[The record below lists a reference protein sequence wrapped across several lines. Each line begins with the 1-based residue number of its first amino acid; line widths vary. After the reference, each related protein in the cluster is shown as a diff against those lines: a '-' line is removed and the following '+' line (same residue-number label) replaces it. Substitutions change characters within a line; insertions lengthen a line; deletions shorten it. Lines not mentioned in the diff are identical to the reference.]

1 MTLMTRFS
9 RLFRAD
15 LHAVLDR
22 LEEPDVLLRQ
32 ALREMEQSL
41 IDGRRQLKALELERQ
56 QLLRRCSQAEAGAGD
71 IDTQLDLCFA
81 AANTELAR
89 TLLRRKLEG
98 ERLGASLQRR
108 IAGLDAAIAERN
120 QALEEQTQQLQRLRD
135 QAAVFDDEPGSKGDG
150 TCPEDRQVSEADVE
164 LALLREQRRRA

>member
-56 QLLRRCSQAEAGAGD
+56 QLLRRRAQAEAGASD
-71 IDTQLDLCFA
+71 IDAQLDLCFA
-81 AANTELAR
+81 AGNTELAR

-98 ERLGASLQRR
+98 ERLAASVERR
-108 IAGLDAAIAERN
+108 VAGLDAAIAERSA
-120 QALEEQTQQLQRLRD
+120 ALEDQAQQLQRLRD
-135 QAAVFDDEPGSKGDG
+135 QAAVFEGEPGNEMDRSV
-150 TCPEDRQVSEADVE
+150 PEDRQVSEADVE

>member
-41 IDGRRQLKALELERQ
+41 VDGRRQLKVQELERQ
-56 QLLRRCSQAEAGAGD
+56 QLLRRRSQAEAGAGD
-71 IDTQLDLCFA
+71 IEAQLDLCFA
-81 AANTELAR
+81 AGNTELAR

-98 ERLGASLQRR
+98 ERLGAWLERR
-108 IAGLDAAIAERN
+108 VTGLDAAIAERS
-120 QALEEQTQQLQRLRD
+120 QALEEQAQQLQRLRD
-135 QAAVFDDEPGSKGDG
+135 QTALFEGEPGREADG
-150 TCPEDRQVSEADVE
+150 AGPEDRPVSEADVE

>member
-41 IDGRRQLKALELERQ
+41 LDGRRQLKAQELERQ
-56 QLLRRCSQAEAGAGD
+56 HLRSRRSQAESGAGD
-71 IDTQLDLCFA
+71 SDAQLDLCFA
-81 AANTELAR
+81 AGNTELAR

-98 ERLGASLQRR
+98 ERLAAWLERR
-108 IAGLDAAIAERN
+108 IATLDASITELAAS
-120 QALEEQTQQLQRLRD
+120 LEEQARQLQRLRD
-135 QAAVFDDEPGSKGDG
+135 QAAVFESEAGQETHPGAGDEL
-150 TCPEDRQVSEADVE
+150 QVRDADVE

>member
-41 IDGRRQLKALELERQ
+41 IDGRRQLKSMQLERQ
-56 QLLRRCSQAEAGAGD
+56 QLLRRRSQGEAGASD
-71 IDTQLDLCFA
+71 IEAQLDLCFA
-81 AANTELAR
+81 AGNTELAR

-98 ERLGASLQRR
+98 ERLSSALERR
-108 IAGLDAAIAERN
+108 VAGLDAAIAERS

-135 QAAVFDDEPGSKGDG
+135 QAALFEGEPSSDVDG
-150 TCPEDRQVSEADVE
+150 TCPQDRQVSEADVE

>member
-41 IDGRRQLKALELERQ
+41 IDGRRQLKSMQLERQ
-56 QLLRRCSQAEAGAGD
+56 QLLRRRSQSEAGAGD
-71 IDTQLDLCFA
+71 IEAQLDLCFA
-81 AANTELAR
+81 AGNTELAR

-98 ERLGASLQRR
+98 ERLSSSLERR
-108 IAGLDAAIAERN
+108 VAVLDAAIAERS

-135 QAAVFDDEPGSKGDG
+135 QAALFEGEPGRDVDG
-150 TCPEDRQVSEADVE
+150 TCADDRQVSEADVE
-164 LALLREQRRRA
+164 LALLSEQRRRA